1 MREGGAV
8 PRETLV
14 FDKVR
19 GRICKATGRKIQ
31 IIRKEIQSQGKRNPS
46 FFLPRIGPFQ
56 GLTGESRLR
65 AASLT
70 DSTPGGR
77 RRRAWTCEDAA
88 ATPHHGPASQEPSHN
103 PCPPR
108 LRPRSRPFWGTKSNY
123 STDLENRKQESHGTV
138 RLSAITRG

>member
-1 MREGGAV
+1 RAPPFAEKGRLGGRAELDECERERAV
-8 PRETLV
+8 PRETRV

-77 RRRAWTCEDAA
+77 RRRASTCEDAPPQRL
-88 ATPHHGPASQEPSHN
+88 AT
-103 PCPPR
+103 R
-108 LRPRSRPFWGTKSNY
+108 LLRKSRPIIY
-123 STDLENRKQESHGTV
+123 A
-138 RLSAITRG
+138 RLASGRARG